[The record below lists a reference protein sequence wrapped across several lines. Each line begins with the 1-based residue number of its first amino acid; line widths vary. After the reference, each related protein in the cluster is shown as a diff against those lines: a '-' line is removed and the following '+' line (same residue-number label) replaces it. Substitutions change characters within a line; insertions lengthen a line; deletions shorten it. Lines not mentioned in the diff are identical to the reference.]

1 MTPGTMLHKL
11 FVEPLPHLPGRAA
24 LSFHFTGEEKEA
36 RWESQVSMAEGL
48 ISLCSLSLAWMA
60 LHAGWLTVETF
71 RDAGGG
77 WLPVYWDR
85 SQQSRHTGEGACGQ
99 QCGQAASP
107 PTEVPPAPSQQQA
120 GSPGVPGAPVIGSLQ
135 MAGCLGIYYPSM
147 PFRGGLAA

>member
-1 MTPGTMLHKL
+1 M
-11 FVEPLPHLPGRAA
+11 
-24 LSFHFTGEEKEA
+24 
-36 RWESQVSMAEGL
+36 
-48 ISLCSLSLAWMA
+48 
-60 LHAGWLTVETF
+60 
-71 RDAGGG
+71 
-77 WLPVYWDR
+77 YWDR
-85 SQQSRHTGEGACGQ
+85 SQQSRHTGERATGQ